1 MSACRTLDQYGTGR
15 QPENTPHV
23 AGDAG
28 THVPF
33 FTRLLE
39 YPALLGQHLL
49 FIGPLEL
56 VPSRADLPSDDLVLR
71 VLGLSLCR

>member
-49 FIGPLEL
+49 FIGPALEL
-56 VPSRADLPSDDLVLR
+56 V
-71 VLGLSLCR
+71 